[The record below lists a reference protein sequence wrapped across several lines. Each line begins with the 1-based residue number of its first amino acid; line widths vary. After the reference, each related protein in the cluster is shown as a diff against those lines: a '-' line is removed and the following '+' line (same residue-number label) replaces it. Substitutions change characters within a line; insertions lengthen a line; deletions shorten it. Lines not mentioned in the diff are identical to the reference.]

1 MDLNEEIETKD
12 MYCIYYVLLAIY
24 FLYIFR
30 SNSRASMTNY
40 ETKSEQ
46 GPNIEKTEGLNMSLR
61 FKI

>member
-46 GPNIEKTEGLNMSLR
+46 GLNIEKTEGLNMSLR